1 MTSLREKI
9 LRRAVPAAGDGEEGP
24 PPAAAT
30 PTEWAA
36 GTAEQQAYQR
46 IKMSVHGTLL
56 DRVELD
62 KLNRLPEEQLRQELA
77 RQVGA
82 IVAEQRILLNEA
94 ARKQLAQDVYDEMYG
109 YGPLEPLLRDPT
121 VSDILVNNSRS
132 AFVER
137 YGRLEPVELVF
148 HDDAHLLKIIERI
161 VSRIG
166 RRIDE
171 ASPMCDA
178 RLPDGSRVNAVI
190 PPAAIDGPC
199 LSIRRFPSQSLTLAA
214 LVERRSLTSEMAAAL
229 QHAVHAKL
237 NVVISGGTG
246 SGKTTLLNLLSA
258 AIGQSE
264 RVLTIEDAAELA
276 LQQPHVLRLE
286 TRPSNAEGKGEVSQR
301 DLLKNALRMR
311 PDRIV
316 LGEVRGAE
324 ALDMLN
330 AMNTGHHGSMTT
342 LHANT
347 PRDALVRLEHMVSM
361 ASISLP
367 LRALRYLIA
376 AAVNIVIQI
385 VRQSDG
391 SRRVISVQEVL
402 GMEGEVISMQ
412 EIFKFVRTGID
423 EQGKVQGYFCATGVR
438 PRFYDNIMLAGG
450 VLPERTFDP
459 GWRVD
464 V

>member
-9 LRRAVPAAGDGEEGP
+9 LKSVPAPAP
-24 PPAAAT
+24 IVQCAPAA
-30 PTEWAA
+30 PVAA
-36 GTAEQQAYQR
+36 VATAEQLAYQR
-46 IKMSVHGTLL
+46 IKMNVHGILI

-62 KLNRLPEEQLRQELA
+62 KLNRLPEEQVRQELA
-77 RQVGA
+77 RLVGA
-82 IVAEQRILLNEA
+82 IVAEERMLLNDA
-94 ARKQLAQDVYDEMYG
+94 ARKRLAQDVFDEMFG
-109 YGPLEPLLRDPT
+109 LGPLEPLLRDPT

-132 AFVER
+132 AYVER
-137 YGRLEPVELVF
+137 HGRLQPVDLVF

-161 VSRIG
+161 VSRLG

-190 PPAAIDGPC
+190 PPAAVDGPC
-199 LSIRRFPSQSLTLAA
+199 LSIRRFPAQNLTVEDLVQSKSLTA
-214 LVERRSLTSEMAAAL
+214 EMAAML
-229 QHAVHAKL
+229 QYAVHAKL

-258 AIGQSE
+258 AIAPNE

-276 LQQPHVLRLE
+276 LRQPHVLRLE
-286 TRPSNAEGKGEVSQR
+286 TRPPNIEGKGEVTQR
-301 DLLKNALRMR
+301 DLVKNALRMR

-361 ASISLP
+361 ANANLP
-367 LRALRYLIA
+367 IRALRYLIT
-376 AAVNIVIQI
+376 AAVNLVVQV

-391 SRRVISVQEVL
+391 TRRVVSVQEVT

-412 EIFKFVRTGID
+412 ELFKFARTGVD
-423 EQGKVQGYFCATGVR
+423 DRGKVLGYFCATGVR
-438 PRFYDNIMLAGG
+438 PRCYENILLAGHA
-450 VLPERTFDP
+450 LPERTFDP
-459 GWRVD
+459 AWRVEA
-464 V
+464 